1 MRDTLLNGV
10 VLTETLVG
18 KLMSYLSALTDPAA
32 RDLGRLTP
40 ARVPSGL
47 PVDRP

>member
-1 MRDTLLNGV
+1 
-10 VLTETLVG
+10 VLSPAVAE
-18 KLMSYLSALTDPAA
+18 KLMQYLSALTDDRA
-32 RDLGRLTP
+32 RNLSRLVP